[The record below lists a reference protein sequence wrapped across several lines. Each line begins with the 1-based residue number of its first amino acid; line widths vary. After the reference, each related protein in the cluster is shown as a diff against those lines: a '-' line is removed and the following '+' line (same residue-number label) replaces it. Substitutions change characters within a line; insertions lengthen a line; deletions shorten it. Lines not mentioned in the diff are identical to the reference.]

1 MGGSV
6 SSLDWGAI
14 GANVGVFLG
23 AAGALFV
30 GIKSGLK
37 KIAKGEIAP
46 SPAVAKNAIAA
57 ATLIETTT
65 LLMWSDSNRD
75 VVAALDRVCKVID
88 IATNRLES
96 VEDLKREAVELR
108 HQMERLRDKL

>member
-14 GANVGVFLG
+14 GANVGIFIG
-23 AAGALFV
+23 ASTALYA

-37 KIAKGEIAP
+37 KIAKGEIEVT
-46 SPAVAKNAIAA
+46 PAGDKKAVAA

-65 LLMWSDSNRD
+65 LLMWSESNRD
-75 VVAALDRVCKVID
+75 VVAAINKVCALISVT
-88 IATNRLES
+88 AERLE
-96 VEDLKREAVELR
+96 VIEDLKAEANELR
-108 HQMERLRDKL
+108 HQIERLRDKL